1 LLRLLL
7 DYAETIQAK
16 GCVLWQQFGTS
27 DFSKF
32 LAQAR
37 SWLNYFEDE
46 TQEETGDI
54 RQFYA
59 AYLPAHGRRFGITG
73 RGHFCLVPRKAAP
86 ADLIYIPFG
95 SKVPFVFRKNNG
107 YFKNIGECYV
117 HGMMHEEAFA
127 EKEVEELEITL
138 H

>member
-1 LLRLLL
+1 MRHKRKRKIFASSMPPVFLLM
-7 DYAETIQAK
+7 
-16 GCVLWQQFGTS
+16 G
-27 DFSKF
+27 
-32 LAQAR
+32 
-37 SWLNYFEDE
+37 EDLVYR
-46 TQEETGDI
+46 I
-54 RQFYA
+54 A
-59 AYLPAHGRRFGITG
+59 G

-127 EKEVEELEITL
+127 EKEVEELEIIL